1 VKGKRAAI
9 IIGGAFTA
17 AAAVAM
23 LGGGAPWSD
32 NFESYPLGPIAGQGG
47 WEEWVGS
54 QNVSGQVTNAQARSG
69 TKSLLIEG
77 GVSGGPAGDDTVQR
91 FSGLTTGRYLMKAWC
106 FVPNNATGAGWFI
119 MLNQYPDPLNWSHQ
133 VQFDANDNKVYAD
146 FQQGETDLIKGQWVP
161 YKVDINLTGDKQDTY
176 YNGVPFVIGQ
186 SWRDGVSGMGISNI
200 AALDLYGGEFNSQPP
215 GTSGMYWDD
224 IVLAV
229 VPTISSVGFRTPGGG
244 NAGGTISAFADLDDI
259 AYRTF
264 SDGTSSI
271 QEANLT
277 AMVLAMNTT
286 VSNPSRLCAT
296 IKAKINQS
304 VGGFLSISFRN
315 WNTGDFEVVSPLFQT
330 TTTYRFFSIENVPAA
345 NYVRSS
351 DGRIEM
357 LVKSIVNLPI
367 SEATFFTEFDLVQ
380 VGVS

>member
-1 VKGKRAAI
+1 MKGKRAAFI
-9 IIGGAFTA
+9 VTGALSA
-17 AAAVAM
+17 AAAIAM
-23 LGGGAPWSD
+23 FGGGAPWSD

-47 WEEWVGS
+47 WEEWTGS
-54 QNVSGQVTNAQARSG
+54 QNVSGQVTNAQAHSG

-91 FSGLTTGRYLMKAWC
+91 YSGLTSGRYLMKAWC

-119 MLNQYPDPLNWSHQ
+119 MLNQYPNPLNWSHQ
-133 VQFDANDNKVYAD
+133 VNFDATTNKVVAD

-161 YKVDINLTGDKQDTY
+161 YKVDINLTDDKQDTY

-186 SWRDGVSGMGISNI
+186 SWKDGVSGMGISNI

-229 VPTISSVGFRTPGGG
+229 VPTISSVTFRTPGGG
-244 NAGGTISAFADLDDI
+244 NAGGNLAAFANLDDI

-277 AMVLAMNTT
+277 AMVLGMNTT

-330 TTTYRFFSIENVPAA
+330 TTDYRFFSIENVPAA
-345 NYVRSS
+345 NYVRAS

-367 SEATFFTEFDLVQ
+367 SEATFFTEFDLAQ